1 MARGVSTIAIDGP
14 VAAGKTVV
22 GRELAGRLGFSFLD
36 TGVMYRAITWL
47 ALTNGTAIDD
57 PDSLGELAVANP
69 VQLISKDS
77 SRVRVGGNEVG
88 QELREP
94 NIESN
99 VSSVSTVSPVRR
111 AMVAQQRDLA
121 TQGEIVMTGRDIG
134 TVVLPDAD
142 LKVYLS
148 ASPENRAH
156 RRWKEMEERGQG
168 TEFEMVLEETKRRD
182 GIDSGRDDS
191 PLRAASDAWTLDTE
205 HLTVSQVVDRIIEE
219 VQKRQ

>member
-22 GRELAGRLGFSFLD
+22 GRELAGRLRFSFLD

-47 ALTNGTAIDD
+47 ALASGTSIGD

-94 NIESN
+94 CIEFN
-99 VSSVSTVSPVRR
+99 VSAVSAVSPVRR

-121 TQGEIVMTGRDIG
+121 AQGQIVMTGRDIG
-134 TVVLPDAD
+134 TVVLPNAD
-142 LKVYLS
+142 LKVYLL
-148 ASPENRAH
+148 ASPENRAR
-156 RRWKEMEERGQG
+156 RRWAEMEERGQNVQFG
-168 TEFEMVLEETKRRD
+168 KVLEETKHRD

-191 PLRAASDAWTLDTE
+191 PLRAASDAWTLGTE
-205 HLTVSQVVDRIIEE
+205 HLTVAQVVDRIIAE

>member
-1 MARGVSTIAIDGP
+1 MAHGVSTIAIDGP

-47 ALTNGTAIDD
+47 ALANGTSIDD
-57 PDSLGELAVANP
+57 PDSLRELAEANP
-69 VQLISKDS
+69 VELVSKDS

-88 QELREP
+88 QELRSPAVEA
-94 NIESN
+94 N
-99 VSSVSTVSPVRR
+99 VSTVSTVSPVRK

-121 TQGEIVMTGRDIG
+121 AKGEIVMTGRDIG

-142 LKVYLS
+142 LKVYLL

-156 RRWKEMEERGQG
+156 RRWKEIEDRDDG
-168 TEFEMVLEETKRRD
+168 TSYEQVLMETKRRD
-182 GIDSGRDDS
+182 SIDSGRVDS
-191 PLRAASDAWTLDTE
+191 PLRPASDAWTLDTE
-205 HLTVSQVVDRIIEE
+205 YLSVPEVVDRIIEA
-219 VQKRQ
+219 VKQLR